1 MLTYGPIATPRK
13 SKHCPNECGT
23 AGNAKTH
30 SISFQRK
37 FYRWFPDFESRFVC
51 NPDCKTYRPLAG
63 HDEEVAYRKA
73 MREKGKEITVHK
85 RVAGR
90 RN

>member
-1 MLTYGPIATPRK
+1 
-13 SKHCPNECGT
+13 
-23 AGNAKTH
+23 
-30 SISFQRK
+30 
-37 FYRWFPDFESRFVC
+37 
-51 NPDCKTYRPLAG
+51 LAG